1 MTLND
6 QTFQILG
13 GFQDKLKEIIGATE
27 TKKDAETQIAEFT
40 TVQLPLIVST
50 AQAALRDGRLDFME
64 VFALVRFV
72 SAAIRDGLDIYSRD
86 NDTEKLTVAREII
99 QYLVKELVPGDNL
112 VKRVI
117 LDDKVLEGFI
127 TTVYQLAVKVRR

>member
-1 MTLND
+1 MTLNA
-6 QTFQILG
+6 QTFDILE
-13 GFQDKLKEIIGATE
+13 GFKDKLKEVIGE
-27 TKKDAETQIAEFT
+27 TKTEKDTALQVEIFT
-40 TVQLPLIVST
+40 SQQLPMIVAT

-72 SAAIRDGLDIYSRD
+72 STAIRDGLDIYNRD

-112 VKRVI
+112 VKRVV
-117 LDDKVLEGFI
+117 LDDKVLDGFI